1 MPITDTHA
9 LRQAGRLFSKA
20 VFNQKIPIKTIRS
33 NYDSI
38 LGTVSLPNNIDKS
51 EVDVGPVQA
60 DMLIP
65 ELAIGK
71 RTILYAHGGSFI
83 SGSRL
88 SARNLCASL
97 AHESASKLLLPEYR
111 LAPEHPFPAGLDDMF
126 ASYMWL
132 LRQGIPSGD
141 IIFAGDGT
149 GANLMLSLVHLL
161 GDKRINY
168 PAAVIAISPW
178 VDLACESAIFA
189 QRKNPD
195 PIFTREILANAA
207 LQYTVQSDFSNPL
220 VSPIHGDFS
229 LFPHL
234 YIQCGSE
241 EILLDD
247 AERLARK
254 AENAGIPVTLDIE
267 KGMWH
272 LFQSIDSLTPRAHT
286 AVKKIGQWV
295 RDGSYGSDAS
305 GKGNH

>member
-1 MPITDTHA
+1 MSITEAHA

-20 VFNQKIPIKTIRS
+20 VYSQKIPIKTIRA

-38 LGTVSLPNNIDKS
+38 LGTVSLPNNIDKK
-51 EVDVGPVQA
+51 EVDVGPVLA
-60 DMLIP
+60 DLLIP

-83 SGSRL
+83 TGSRL

-111 LAPEHPFPAGLDDMF
+111 LAPEYPFPTALEDMF

-132 LRQGIPSGD
+132 LHQGIPSGD

-149 GANLMLSLVHLL
+149 GANLILSLVHML
-161 GDKRINY
+161 GDKRVNR

-178 VDLACESAIFA
+178 VDLACESAIFT

-195 PIFTREILANAA
+195 PIFNREILTSVA
-207 LQYTVQSDFSNPL
+207 LQYASQSNFSNPQ

-247 AERLARK
+247 AERLAHK
-254 AENAGIPVTLDIE
+254 AENAGVPVTLDIE
-267 KGMWH
+267 KNMWH
-272 LFQSIDSLTPRAHT
+272 LFQSIDSLTPCAHT

-295 RDGSYGSDAS
+295 RDGSYGSDVT
-305 GKGNH
+305 GNGNR

>member
-1 MPITDTHA
+1 MPITDAQA
-9 LRQAGRLFSKA
+9 LRQAGKLFSKA
-20 VFNQKIPIKTIRS
+20 VFNPKVPIKTIRS
-33 NYDSI
+33 NYDAI
-38 LGTVSLPNNIDKS
+38 LGTVTLPNNMDKK
-51 EVDVGPVQA
+51 EVDVGPVLA
-60 DMLIP
+60 DLLTP

-71 RTILYAHGGSFI
+71 RIILYAHGGGFI

-111 LAPEHPFPAGLDDMF
+111 LAPEHPFPSALEDMF

-132 LRQGIPSGD
+132 LHQGIPSGD

-149 GANLMLSLVHLL
+149 GANLMLALVHLL
-161 GDKRINY
+161 GDKRVNR

-178 VDLACESAIFA
+178 VDLACDTAIFT
-189 QRKNPD
+189 QRKSPD
-195 PIFTREILANAA
+195 PIHTREILANVA
-207 LQYTVQSDFSNPL
+207 LQYTFQSNFPNPQ

-234 YIQCGSE
+234 YIQCGTE

-254 AENAGIPVTLDIE
+254 AENSGVQVTLDIE

-295 RDGSYGSDAS
+295 REGSYGSDIS
-305 GKGNH
+305 GNLNR